1 MGLQRGSHERAGAHT
16 HIRNIQIDRS
26 FNLLQSSLVAQ
37 MVENLP
43 ARQETQVRSL
53 SWEEPLEKGVA
64 THSIL
69 A

>member
-1 MGLQRGSHERAGAHT
+1 
-16 HIRNIQIDRS
+16 
-26 FNLLQSSLVAQ
+26 